1 MHPFVPQYHGLVE
14 MEGKDYFKLTDVQIP
29 FNQKTLHL
37 MDVKMGVRCYEEGEI
52 EDATPRADLY
62 ERMHQIAPSEL
73 SFSER
78 SEEKITKLRWMTFR
92 DRESS
97 TNTLGFRIDGI
108 RTCSELRRLT
118 ELYSTRSPEATMEA
132 FRSFLPSAADC
143 KRIPP
148 RDLAAGL
155 LDRLVSMRLALSR
168 SAVFAQHEFIGTTLF
183 FMADA
188 SSGRSDVW
196 ILDFGVTQP
205 SEGPLK
211 HNVPWSQGNHEDGF
225 FIGLDNLIKQWRQM
239 IQEGQWR

>member
-1 MHPFVPQYHGLVE
+1 MHGW
-14 MEGKDYFKLTDVQIP
+14 T
-29 FNQKTLHL
+29 
-37 MDVKMGVRCYEEGEI
+37 R
-52 EDATPRADLY
+52 ATA
-62 ERMHQIAPSEL
+62 AAAAS
-73 SFSER
+73 
-78 SEEKITKLRWMTFR
+78 
-92 DRESS
+92 
-97 TNTLGFRIDGI
+97 
-108 RTCSELRRLT
+108 
-118 ELYSTRSPEATMEA
+118 AA
-132 FRSFLPSAADC
+132 AAADC

-155 LDRLVSMRLALSR
+155 LDRLVSMRLAPSR